1 MAVPFSM
8 VMAPVGEGLHQCLC
22 TVSRAD
28 RLPGSC
34 IGDALPRQAQRVVE
48 EGGEL
53 VKEARGPK

>member
-1 MAVPFSM
+1 MPFSM
-8 VMAPVGEGLHQCLC
+8 VMAPVGGGLHQCLC
-22 TVSRAD
+22 TVTRAD